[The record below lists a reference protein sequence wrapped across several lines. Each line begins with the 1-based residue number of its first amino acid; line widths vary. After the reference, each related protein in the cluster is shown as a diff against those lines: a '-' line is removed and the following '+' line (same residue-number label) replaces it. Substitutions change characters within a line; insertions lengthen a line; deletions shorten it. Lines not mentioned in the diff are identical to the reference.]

1 MQARIKKLLD
11 KNGITTTAY
20 YTRISRGWDPEIAAT
35 QQYEKSHVRYYVMRG
50 DYKPVILD
58 STRAVAEYL
67 TEKLRYTVTKNT
79 VLGQIYRKGY
89 ATIADYRIEK
99 KDIK

>member
-1 MQARIKKLLD
+1 MQPRIKKLLD
-11 KNGITTTAY
+11 KNGISTAAY
-20 YTRISRGWDPEIAAT
+20 YTRISRGWHPEIAAT
-35 QQYEKSHVRYYVMRG
+35 LPYEKYSARYYVKRANT
-50 DYKPVILD
+50 KTIILK

-67 TEKLRYTVTKNT
+67 TEKLHYTVTKNT

>member
-1 MQARIKKLLD
+1 MQPRIKKLLD
-11 KNGITTTAY
+11 KNGISTAAY
-20 YTRISRGWDPEIAAT
+20 YTRISRGWNPEIAAT
-35 QQYEKSHVRYYVMRG
+35 LPYEKSSARYYVKRA
-50 DYKPVILD
+50 DAAPVILK

-67 TEKLRYTVTKNT
+67 TEKLHYTVTKNT

>member
-1 MQARIKKLLD
+1 MQPRIKKLLD
-11 KNGITTTAY
+11 KNGISTAAY
-20 YTRISRGWDPEIAAT
+20 YTRISRGWNPEIAAT
-35 QQYEKSHVRYYVMRG
+35 QRYEKSSARYYVKRA
-50 DYKPVILD
+50 DAAPVILE

-67 TEKLRYTVTKNT
+67 TDKLRYTVTKNT

-89 ATIADYRIEK
+89 ATIANYRIEK

>member
-1 MQARIKKLLD
+1 MQPRIKKVLD
-11 KNGITTTAY
+11 KNGISLAAY
-20 YTRISRGWDPEIAAT
+20 YTRISRGWNPEIAAT
-35 QQYEKSHVRYYVMRG
+35 QPYEKSHVRYYIMRANAN
-50 DYKPVILD
+50 PVILE

-67 TEKLRYTVTKNT
+67 TDKLRYTVTKNT

-89 ATIADYRIEK
+89 ATIAGYHIEK

>member
-1 MQARIKKLLD
+1 MQPRIKKLLD
-11 KNGITTTAY
+11 KNGISTAAY

-35 QQYEKSHVRYYVMRG
+35 QRYEKSHVRYYITRANAN
-50 DYKPVILD
+50 PVILE

-67 TEKLRYTVTKNT
+67 TDKLHYTVTKNT

-89 ATIADYRIEK
+89 ATIAGYHIEK

>member
-1 MQARIKKLLD
+1 MQPRIKKLLD
-11 KNGITTTAY
+11 KNGISTAAY

-35 QQYEKSHVRYYVMRG
+35 QRYEKSHVRYYIMRANTNPIVL
-50 DYKPVILD
+50 K

-67 TEKLRYTVTKNT
+67 TDKLCYTVTKNT

>member
-1 MQARIKKLLD
+1 MQPRIKKLLD
-11 KNGITTTAY
+11 ENGISAAAY
-20 YTRISRGWDPEIAAT
+20 YTRISRGWEPEIAAT
-35 QQYEKSHVRYYVMRG
+35 QRYEKSHVRYYLRRANTN
-50 DYKPVILD
+50 PIILK

-67 TEKLRYTVTKNT
+67 TDKLRYTVTKNT